1 MYVFLIEGTTHVRK
15 VGERKWGKENTMWG
29 LETACMHMDV
39 VFVSG
44 VLGRDSI
51 LPTGDAGHKMQRCLA
66 LDDATGEIFSPFT
79 VCGLSNNNW
88 GTRLK
93 MLLSAIYVNTSR
105 RQYKRDWKTLNG
117 GRATRSLLFSNTL
130 NSYFKV

>member
-1 MYVFLIEGTTHVRK
+1 MHV
-15 VGERKWGKENTMWG
+15 
-29 LETACMHMDV
+29 DV

-44 VLGRDSI
+44 VLDRNSVPGRDS
-51 LPTGDAGHKMQRCLA
+51 TVDTGHKMRRCLA